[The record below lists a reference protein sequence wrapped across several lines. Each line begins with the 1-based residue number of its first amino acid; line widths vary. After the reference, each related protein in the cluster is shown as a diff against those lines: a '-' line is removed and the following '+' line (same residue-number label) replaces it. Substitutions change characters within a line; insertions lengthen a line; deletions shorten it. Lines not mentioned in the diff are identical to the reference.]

1 MRLPV
6 YNTPQVFDCSHQ
18 DQDFLGIPRGCM
30 DALTDLLETYT
41 IPYSLEDQRQTGRKI
56 DVSFQGVLRPEQTPA
71 AQALLEHHS
80 LK

>member
-6 YNTPQVFDCSHQ
+6 YNTPQVFDCSHE
-18 DQDFLGIPRGCM
+18 D
-30 DALTDLLETYT
+30 LETYT